1 MFHSYYDWFQL
12 SDNLVKSIAYI
23 IYKMEGDNYICKKLE
38 FTIPEHKELIFT
50 SPLDGYKPYTGGIN
64 GLNYEQIRAVNEK
77 YGKYIERTIPS
88 KKVDFLV
95 IIENDLLE
103 IFSKFIFDDEQ
114 EIEKTLNSQC
124 VFSEKLDGI
133 VFNSVDLCKRF
144 PYLKELFDKLNE
156 WRIKTD
162 CFTLDDNII
171 DSYTKEILR
180 RGKLKI
186 RNKY

>member
-1 MFHSYYDWFQL
+1 
-12 SDNLVKSIAYI
+12 
-23 IYKMEGDNYICKKLE
+23 MEGDNYSCKKLE
-38 FTIPEHKELIFT
+38 FTIPEHKELMFT
-50 SPLDGYKPYTGGIN
+50 SPLDGYKPYTRGIN
-64 GLNYEQIRAVNEK
+64 SLNYEQIKAVNEK
-77 YGKYIERTIPS
+77 YGKYIEKTIPS
-88 KKVDFLV
+88 KKVAFLV

-103 IFSKFIFDDEQ
+103 LFSKFIFEDEQ

-124 VFSEKLDGI
+124 IFSEKLDGI

>member
-1 MFHSYYDWFQL
+1 MLDNYYNLFQL
-12 SDNLVKSIAYI
+12 SDNLIKSISYI
-23 IYKMEGDNYICKKLE
+23 ISKREGDNYICKELE
-38 FTIPEHKELIFT
+38 IMIPKHKELIFT

-77 YGKYIERTIPS
+77 YGKYIEKTIPS
-88 KKVDFLV
+88 KKVAFLV

-180 RGKLKI
+180 RDKLKI

>member
-1 MFHSYYDWFQL
+1 MFHSYYDLFQL
-12 SDNLVKSIAYI
+12 SDNLVKSISYI
-23 IYKMEGDNYICKKLE
+23 IYKMEGDNYSCKKLE
-38 FTIPEHKELIFT
+38 FTIPEHKELMFT
-50 SPLDGYKPYTGGIN
+50 SPLDGYKPYTRGIN
-64 GLNYEQIRAVNEK
+64 GLNYEQIRVVKEK
-77 YGKYIERTIPS
+77 YGKYIERKIPS
-88 KKVDFLV
+88 KKVAFLV

-103 IFSKFIFDDEQ
+103 IFSKFIFDEEQ

-124 VFSEKLDGI
+124 VFSKKLDGI

-162 CFTLDDNII
+162 CFILADNII
-171 DSYTKEILR
+171 DSYTKEILK
-180 RGKLKI
+180 RGKLKV